1 MQLLTFFS
9 VPLALLPFPG
19 KLTIHGCLCVHPG
32 AVLAVTRSPPPD
44 TAASYRRAV
53 NKPARC
59 IEDWPFQEDV
69 CKKLD
74 YALNCVANAASTCLD
89 SKWDLRILYLNEVIT
104 AEKQDW
110 PFQEDVCKK
119 LDYALNCVANAASTC
134 LDSKWDLRILYL
146 NEVITAEKQE
156 RE

>member
-19 KLTIHGCLCVHPG
+19 KHTIHGCLCVHPG

-53 NKPARC
+53 NKPAHC

-74 YALNCVANAASTCLD
+74 FVLNCVANATSACPD
-89 SKWDLRILYLNEVIT
+89 SKRDLRILYLTEV
-104 AEKQDW
+104 
-110 PFQEDVCKK
+110 
-119 LDYALNCVANAASTC
+119 N
-134 LDSKWDLRILYL
+134 R
-146 NEVITAEKQE
+146 
-156 RE
+156 